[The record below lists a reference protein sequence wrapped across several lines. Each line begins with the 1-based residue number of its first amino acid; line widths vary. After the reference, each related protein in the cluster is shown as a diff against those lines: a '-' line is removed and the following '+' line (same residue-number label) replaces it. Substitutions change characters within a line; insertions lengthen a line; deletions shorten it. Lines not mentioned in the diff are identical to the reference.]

1 MSREDIEIVRAIYAL
16 WIDGE
21 SARELIDPDLEYVN
35 PPYAVEPGIR
45 RGRGPLGKLRE
56 VYPDLRVEPERF
68 VDAGEHVVV
77 IATVRGTSVSGVK
90 AQWRQGYVWT
100 IRAGKAIR
108 FRWFNQPNEA
118 LEAVGLE
125 G

>member
-1 MSREDIEIVRAIYAL
+1 MSQEDVEIVRAIYSL
-16 WIDGE
+16 WNNGE
-21 SARELIDPDLEYVN
+21 SARDLVDPELEYVN

-45 RGRGPLGKLRE
+45 RGRSPLGKLRE

-68 VDAGEHVVV
+68 VDAGQHVVV

-100 IRAGKAIR
+100 ISDGKAIR
-108 FRWFNQPNEA
+108 FRWFNHPNEA

>member
-1 MSREDIEIVRAIYAL
+1 
-16 WIDGE
+16 
-21 SARELIDPDLEYVN
+21 LIDTELEYVN

-45 RGRGPLGKLRE
+45 RGPGPFGKLRE

-77 IATVRGTSVSGVK
+77 IATVRGTSVSGIK